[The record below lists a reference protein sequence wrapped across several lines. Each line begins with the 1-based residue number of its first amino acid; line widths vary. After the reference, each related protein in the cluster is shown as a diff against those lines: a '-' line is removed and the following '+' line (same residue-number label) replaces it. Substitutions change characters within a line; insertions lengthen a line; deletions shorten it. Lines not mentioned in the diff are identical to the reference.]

1 MDKDKNKIQKQVRAL
16 KVEIYKD
23 RLEQKRR
30 EKDYIENSKYS
41 YDEMES
47 LRARLASYEH
57 DILKK
62 QERID
67 NLLAEIKA
75 TE

>member
-1 MDKDKNKIQKQVRAL
+1 MLDDKDKSRIQKQIRAL

-41 YDEMES
+41 YDEREE
-47 LRARLASYEH
+47 LR
-57 DILKK
+57 
-62 QERID
+62 ERHCYRF
-67 NLLAEIKA
+67 K
-75 TE
+75 